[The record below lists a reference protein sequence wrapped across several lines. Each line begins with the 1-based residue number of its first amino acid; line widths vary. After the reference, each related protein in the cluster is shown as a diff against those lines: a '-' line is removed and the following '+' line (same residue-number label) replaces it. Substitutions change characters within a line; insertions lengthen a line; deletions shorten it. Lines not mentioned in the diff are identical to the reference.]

1 MAERER
7 VQPQQPES
15 AEAVRDPLLDAFFR
29 LRKPEQVI
37 QFYFNEAE
45 TLMNKS
51 SDVYTPKRSLETVF
65 NDSLPPLCILIF
77 FYPEKINPWATALR
91 EINTMLQSAP

>member
-1 MAERER
+1 MAERE
-7 VQPQQPES
+7 VEQPQQPES

-37 QFYFNEAE
+37 QFYLSKAE
-45 TLMNKS
+45 MLMNES
-51 SDVYTPKRSLETVF
+51 NHGYTPKRSLETVF

-91 EINTMLQSAP
+91 EIDTMLQNAP